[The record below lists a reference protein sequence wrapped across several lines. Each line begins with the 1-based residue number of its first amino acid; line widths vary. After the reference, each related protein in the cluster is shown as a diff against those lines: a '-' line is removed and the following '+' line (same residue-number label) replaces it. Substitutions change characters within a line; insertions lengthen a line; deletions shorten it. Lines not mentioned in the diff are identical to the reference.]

1 MADTPTDTT
10 TTTTKPRAKATKR
23 APAVTARERA
33 KAVMAAKRAA
43 QLERE
48 RKLEDALATVLAGA
62 DTEAAAAAKRD
73 QAITAAHTAYEQAVT
88 DIAARSATA
97 LRIMRELDEPVSVIA
112 DMTGLTRAR
121 IAELLKHTDPKPANN
136 GDGDAGEKDAATPAS

>member
-1 MADTPTDTT
+1 
-10 TTTTKPRAKATKR
+10 
-23 APAVTARERA
+23 
-33 KAVMAAKRAA
+33 MAAKRAA

-48 RKLEDALATVLAGA
+48 RKIEDALATVLAGA
-62 DTEAAAAAKRD
+62 DTETAAAAKRD

-97 LRIMRELDEPVSVIA
+97 LRMMRELDEPVSAIA

-121 IAELLKHTDPKPANN
+121 ITELLKHTDPDPTTTATAMRR
-136 GDGDAGEKDAATPAS
+136 GMRRRPRPDRIDRATHAPRVVSGEP